1 MTSLRQFKAADMFR
15 FNNVNLDPL
24 TETYN
29 VAFYLQ
35 YLGRWPEY
43 CHMAL
48 GPHGRP
54 MGYILGKSEF
64 FGDNKPESWHGHVTA
79 VTVAPE
85 ARRLGL
91 ATQLMTLLEHT
102 AERVDNCYFVDLFVR
117 ESNKVAVE
125 MYRKFGYSIYRQVI
139 GYYSGEEDAYDMR
152 KALSRDV
159 DKKSIIPLPN
169 PVHPSELD
177 G

>member
-1 MTSLRQFKAADMFR
+1 MTTLRPFEAADMFR

-24 TETYN
+24 TETYT
-29 VAFYLQ
+29 VSFYLQ

-54 MGYILGKSEF
+54 MGYVLGKSES
-64 FGDNKPESWHGHVTA
+64 FGNQPESWHGHVTA

-91 ATQLMTLLEHT
+91 ATQLMDLLEYTSEH
-102 AERVDNCYFVDLFVR
+102 ADRCYFVDLFVR
-117 ESNKVAVE
+117 ASNKVAVD
-125 MYRKFGYSIYRQVI
+125 MYRKLGYSIYRQVI
-139 GYYSGEEDAYDMR
+139 GYYSGEEDAFDMR
-152 KALSRDV
+152 KALPRDV
-159 DKKSIIPLPN
+159 HRRSIVPLPE
-169 PVHPSELD
+169 PVYPSDLD
-177 G
+177 